1 LRCTINPP
9 VLLVLATQ
17 TVLITS
23 CYEQPLNERVR
34 LLLRLEFLFEKV
46 TQTATGQSV
55 WDSRTALQGLFE
67 ILSLTGRNEV
77 RSELLKELERHA
89 ASLGRLRQSPGVD
102 TGILDTILQ
111 DIAQAVDG
119 LRGQNNLVLEAVRRT
134 DFLSAI
140 RQRSGIPGGT
150 CQFDLPALHYWLQQD
165 STVRTYHLTHWLEPL
180 QPMQEAVNLILGLIR
195 DSALPRQA
203 VAVRGFFQQALDSTA
218 PNQLVRVMLSS
229 EQGVF
234 PEISGGRH
242 RVSIRFMEQPDPNQR
257 AGQSTEDIDFWL
269 VCCVI

>member
-1 LRCTINPP
+1 VPTTC
-9 VLLVLATQ
+9 
-17 TVLITS
+17 
-23 CYEQPLNERVR
+23 CYEQPLNERIR

-46 TQTATGQSV
+46 IQTASGQSV
-55 WDSRTALQGLFE
+55 WDSRTALQGLSE

-102 TGILDTILQ
+102 TDVLDTVLQ
-111 DIAQAVDG
+111 DIAQAVNN
-119 LRGQNNLVLEAVRRT
+119 LRGQDNLALEAVRRN
-134 DFLSAI
+134 DFLSAL

-165 STVRTYHLTHWLEPL
+165 STVRAYHLTQWLEPL

-203 VAVRGFFQQALDSTA
+203 VAVRGFFQQTLNSTA
-218 PNQLVRVMLSS
+218 PNQLVRVILSS